1 MTTQQSP
8 LPRPRSGPLTTGP
21 SRAAARAMLRA
32 VGLSE
37 SDLTLPQ
44 VAVASSWNEVTPCN
58 LHLNGLAAAAKEGV
72 RQAGA
77 VPLEFGT
84 IAVSD
89 GISMGTEGMKASLV
103 SREIIADSVE
113 LMMHA
118 EQFDALVAVAG
129 CDKSLPGMLM
139 ACARVDV
146 PAAFLYGG
154 TILPGHALGRTL
166 TIQDVFEAVG
176 GHAAGEV
183 SDADLLAVEK
193 AACPGAGSCAG
204 MYTANTMS
212 ACAEALGMTLPG
224 ESTAP
229 AVSAERTELARRT
242 GEVVVAALA
251 AGLTP
256 RQVMTRAAFLNAATV
271 VMATA
276 GSTNAVLHLL
286 AIAAE
291 ARVELTL
298 DDFDQVSRRTP
309 VIASMRP
316 SGMYIMSELDQVGGV
331 PVILRELLSA
341 GLIDGDALTVNGRTI
356 GENVADAPE
365 PDGKVLRPVAEAFKA
380 DGGLAVLRGNL
391 VPRGAVVKTPGI
403 ETLRFDGRARVFE
416 REEDCFAAVTA
427 GQVAKGDVLVIRNEG
442 PRGGPGMREMLA
454 VTAAIKGAGLGKDVV
469 LVTDGRFSGATFGAC
484 VAHAAPEA
492 WDGGPIALVRDGDGI
507 LLDVPERRLEL
518 AVDDAELAR
527 RKADWKRPAPNYSS
541 GAIAKYAALVT
552 GADTGAVCVVPAGSA
567 GRHHTRASWAAWCAA
582 VVPARPAQRQ

>member
-1 MTTQQSP
+1 MTSQ

-21 SRAAARAMLRA
+21 SRAPARSMLRA

-37 SDLTLPQ
+37 DDLQRPQ
-44 VAVASSWNEVTPCN
+44 VGVASSWNEVTPCN
-58 LHLNGLAAAAKEGV
+58 VHLNGLATAAKEGI

-113 LMMHA
+113 LMMNA
-118 EQFDALVAVAG
+118 EQFDALVAIAG

-139 ACARVDV
+139 ACARLDLA
-146 PAAFLYGG
+146 AAFLYGG
-154 TILPGHALGRTL
+154 TILPGHALGRSL

-176 GHAAGEV
+176 GHAAGDV
-183 SDADLLAVEK
+183 SDADLLAIER

-212 ACAEALGMTLPG
+212 MCAEALGMTLPG
-224 ESTAP
+224 EASPP
-229 AVSAERTELARRT
+229 AVSAERTDLARRT
-242 GEVVVAALA
+242 GVAVVEALA
-251 AGLTP
+251 AGLRP
-256 RQVMTRAAFLNAATV
+256 RQIMTRAAFLNAATM

-286 AIAAE
+286 AIAHE
-291 ARVELTL
+291 AGVELTL
-298 DDFDQVSRRTP
+298 DDFDAVSRRTP
-309 VIASMRP
+309 VIASVRP
-316 SGMYIMSELDQVGGV
+316 TGLYVMSELDQVGGV

-341 GLIDGDALTVNGRTI
+341 GLIDGDAMTVNGKTI
-356 GENVADAPE
+356 GQNVADAFE
-365 PDGKVLRPVAEAFKA
+365 PDGKVVRPAKDPFQP
-380 DGGLAVLRGNL
+380 DGGLAVLRGSL
-391 VPRGAVVKTPGI
+391 VPNGAVVKTPGI

-416 REEDCFAAVTA
+416 SEEDCFAAVTA
-427 GQVAKGDVLVIRNEG
+427 RQVGPGDVLVIRNEG
-442 PRGGPGMREMLA
+442 PKGGPGMREMLA
-454 VTAAIKGAGLGKDVV
+454 VTAAIKGAGLGRDVV

-507 LLDVPERRLEL
+507 LLDIPERRLEL
-518 AVDDAELAR
+518 AVDDAELSR
-527 RKADWKRPAPNYSS
+527 RRADWKRPAPNYTS
-541 GAIAKYAALVT
+541 GAMAKYAALVS
-552 GADTGAVCVVPAGSA
+552 GADRGAVCTVPG
-567 GRHHTRASWAAWCAA
+567 A
-582 VVPARPAQRQ
+582 V

>member
-1 MTTQQSP
+1 MTSQ

-21 SRAAARAMLRA
+21 SRAPARAMLRA

-37 SDLTLPQ
+37 DDLQRPQ
-44 VAVASSWNEVTPCN
+44 VGVASSWNEVTPCN
-58 LHLNGLAAAAKEGV
+58 VHLNGLATAAKEGV

-113 LMMHA
+113 LMMNA
-118 EQFDALVAVAG
+118 EQFDALVAIAG

-139 ACARVDV
+139 ACARLDL

-154 TILPGHALGRTL
+154 TILPGHALGRSL

-183 SDADLLAVEK
+183 SDADLLAIER

-212 ACAEALGMTLPG
+212 MCAEALGMTLPG
-224 ESTAP
+224 EASPP
-229 AVSAERTELARRT
+229 AVSAERTDLARRT
-242 GEVVVAALA
+242 GVAVVEALA
-251 AGLTP
+251 AGLRP
-256 RQVMTRAAFLNAATV
+256 RQIMTRSAFLNAATM

-286 AIAAE
+286 AIAHE
-291 ARVELTL
+291 AGVELTL
-298 DDFDQVSRRTP
+298 DDFDAVSQRTP
-309 VIASMRP
+309 VVASVRP
-316 SGMYIMSELDQVGGV
+316 SGLYVMSELDQVGGV

-341 GLIDGDALTVNGRTI
+341 GLLDGDAMTVNGRTL
-356 GENVADAPE
+356 GQNVADAFE
-365 PDGKVLRPVAEAFKA
+365 PDGKVVRPAKDPFQP
-380 DGGLAVLRGNL
+380 DGGLAVLRGSL
-391 VPRGAVVKTPGI
+391 VPNGAVVKTPGI

-416 REEDCFAAVTA
+416 CEEDCFAAVTA
-427 GQVAKGDVLVIRNEG
+427 RQVDKGDVLVIRNEG
-442 PRGGPGMREMLA
+442 PKGGPGMREMLA
-454 VTAAIKGAGLGKDVV
+454 VTAAIKGAGLGRDVV

-507 LLDVPERRLEL
+507 VLDVPQRRLEL
-518 AVDDAELAR
+518 AVDDAELQR
-527 RKADWKRPAPNYSS
+527 RRADWKRPAPNYTS
-541 GAIAKYAALVT
+541 GAMAKYAALVS
-552 GADTGAVCVVPAGSA
+552 GADRGAVCTVPGTA
-567 GRHHTRASWAAWCAA
+567 
-582 VVPARPAQRQ
+582 

>member
-1 MTTQQSP
+1 MTSQ

-21 SRAAARAMLRA
+21 SRAPARAMLRA

-37 SDLTLPQ
+37 EDLHRPQ

-58 LHLNGLAAAAKEGV
+58 LHLNGLAAAVKGGV

-113 LMMHA
+113 LMMQA
-118 EQFDALVAVAG
+118 EQFDALVAIAG

-139 ACARVDV
+139 ACARVNV

-154 TILPGHALGRTL
+154 TILPGHALGRSL

-176 GHAAGEV
+176 GNAAGDV
-183 SDADLLAVEK
+183 SDADLLAIER

-212 ACAEALGMTLPG
+212 MCAEALGMTLPG
-224 ESTAP
+224 EASAP
-229 AVSAERTELARRT
+229 AVSAERTDLSRRT
-242 GEVVVAALA
+242 GEAVVQALA
-251 AGLTP
+251 AGLLP
-256 RQVMTRAAFLNAATV
+256 RQILTKTAFMNAATM

-286 AIAAE
+286 AIARE
-291 ARVELTL
+291 AGVDLTL
-298 DDFDQVSRRTP
+298 DDFDAVSRRTP

-341 GLIDGDALTVNGRTI
+341 GLIDGDALTVNGRTL
-356 GENVADAPE
+356 GENVADAFE
-365 PDGKVLRPVAEAFKA
+365 PDGKVVRPVKNPFQP
-380 DGGLAVLRGNL
+380 DGGLAVLRGSLAPN
-391 VPRGAVVKTPGI
+391 GAVVKTPTI
-403 ETLRFDGRARVFE
+403 ETLRFDGRARVFD
-416 REEDCFAAVTA
+416 REEDCFAAVTQ
-427 GQVAKGDVLVIRNEG
+427 GQVAKGDVLIIRYEG
-442 PRGGPGMREMLA
+442 PKGGPGMREMLA
-454 VTAAIKGAGLGKDVV
+454 VTAAIKGAGLGKDVA

-484 VAHAAPEA
+484 VAHTAPEA

-518 AVDDAELAR
+518 AVDDAELER
-527 RKADWKRPAPNYSS
+527 RRAEWKRPAPNYTS
-541 GAIAKYAALVT
+541 GALAKYAALVS
-552 GADTGAVCVVPAGSA
+552 GADRGAVCTVPAS
-567 GRHHTRASWAAWCAA
+567 
-582 VVPARPAQRQ
+582 

>member
-1 MTTQQSP
+1 MSP
-8 LPRPRSGPLTTGP
+8 APPGPSGPPAPPRPGELPRPRSGPLTTGP
-21 SRAAARAMLRA
+21 SRAPARAMLRA

-37 SDLTLPQ
+37 EDLSRPQ
-44 VAVASSWNEVTPCN
+44 VAVASSYNEVTPCN
-58 LHLNGLAAAAKEGV
+58 LHLNGLAAAVKAGV

-113 LMMHA
+113 LMMLA
-118 EQFDALVAVAG
+118 EQFDALVAIAG

-139 ACARVDV
+139 ACARVNV
-146 PAAFLYGG
+146 PSAFLYGG
-154 TILPGHALGRTL
+154 TILPGHALGRSL

-176 GHAAGEV
+176 GNAAGEV
-183 SDADLLAVEK
+183 SDADLLAIER

-212 ACAEALGMTLPG
+212 MCAEALGMTLPG
-224 ESTAP
+224 EASAP
-229 AVSAERTELARRT
+229 AVSAERTDLARRT
-242 GEVVVAALA
+242 GEAVVSALA
-251 AGLTP
+251 AGLLP
-256 RQVMTRAAFLNAATV
+256 RQILTKTAFLNAATM

-286 AIAAE
+286 AIAHE
-291 ARVELTL
+291 AGVELSL
-298 DDFDQVSRRTP
+298 DDFDAVSRRTP

-341 GLIDGDALTVNGRTI
+341 GLIEGDALTVNGRTLA
-356 GENVADAPE
+356 ENVSDAFD
-365 PDGKVLRPVAEAFKA
+365 PDGKVVRPVKNPFQP
-380 DGGLAVLRGNL
+380 DGGLAVLRGSL
-391 VPRGAVVKTPGI
+391 VPNGAVVKTPTI
-403 ETLRFDGRARVFE
+403 ETLRFDGRARVFD
-416 REEDCFAAVTA
+416 REEDCFAAVTR
-427 GQVAKGDVLVIRNEG
+427 GQVRQGDVLVIRNEG
-442 PRGGPGMREMLA
+442 PKGGPGMREMLA
-454 VTAAIKGAGLGKDVV
+454 VTAAIKGAGLGRDVV

-507 LLDVPERRLEL
+507 LLDVPGRRLEL
-518 AVDDAELAR
+518 QVDDAELDR
-527 RKADWKRPAPNYSS
+527 RRAQWTQPAPNYTS
-541 GAIAKYAALVT
+541 GAIAKYAALVS
-552 GADTGAVCVVPAGSA
+552 GADTGAVCTVPGS
-567 GRHHTRASWAAWCAA
+567 
-582 VVPARPAQRQ
+582 

>member
-1 MTTQQSP
+1 MTSQ

-21 SRAAARAMLRA
+21 SRAPARAMLRA

-37 SDLTLPQ
+37 EDLGRPQ
-44 VAVASSWNEVTPCN
+44 VGVASSWNEVTPCN
-58 LHLNGLAAAAKEGV
+58 VHLNGLATAAKEGV

-89 GISMGTEGMKASLV
+89 GISMGTEGMKSSLV
-103 SREIIADSVE
+103 SREVIADSVE
-113 LMMHA
+113 LMVNA
-118 EQFDALVAVAG
+118 ERFDALVTIAG

-139 ACARVDV
+139 ACARLDV

-154 TILPGHALGRTL
+154 TILPGHALGRSL

-183 SDADLLAVEK
+183 SDADLLAIER

-212 ACAEALGMTLPG
+212 MCAEALGMTLPG
-224 ESTAP
+224 EASAP
-229 AVSAERTELARRT
+229 AVSAGRTDLARRT
-242 GEVVVAALA
+242 GAAVVEALA
-251 AGLTP
+251 AGLRP
-256 RQVMTRAAFLNAATV
+256 RQILSRAAFLNAATT

-286 AIAAE
+286 AIAHE
-291 ARVELTL
+291 AGVELTL
-298 DDFDQVSRRTP
+298 DDFDAVSRRTP
-309 VIASMRP
+309 VIVSMRP
-316 SGMYIMSELDQVGGV
+316 SGLYVMSELDEAGGV

-341 GLIDGDALTVNGRTI
+341 GLIDGDAMTVNGRTL
-356 GENVADAPE
+356 GQNVADASE
-365 PDGKVLRPVAEAFKA
+365 PDGKVVRAVKDPFQP
-380 DGGLAVLRGNL
+380 DGGLAVLRGSLAPN
-391 VPRGAVVKTPGI
+391 GAVVKTPGI

-416 REEDCFAAVTA
+416 CEEDCFAAVTA
-427 GQVAKGDVLVIRNEG
+427 RKVDKGDVLVIRNEG

-454 VTAAIKGAGLGKDVV
+454 VTAAIKGAGLGRDVV

-507 LLDVPERRLEL
+507 LLDVPQRRLEL
-518 AVDDAELAR
+518 ATGDAELGR
-527 RKADWKRPAPNYSS
+527 RRAEWKRPAPNYTS
-541 GAIAKYAALVT
+541 GVLAKYAALVS
-552 GADTGAVCVVPAGSA
+552 GADRGAVCTVPS
-567 GRHHTRASWAAWCAA
+567 
-582 VVPARPAQRQ
+582 

>member
-1 MTTQQSP
+1 MGTN

-37 SDLTLPQ
+37 EDLERPQ

-58 LHLNGLAAAAKEGV
+58 VHLNGLAAAAKEGV

-89 GISMGTEGMKASLV
+89 GISMGSEGMKASLV
-103 SREIIADSVE
+103 SREVIADSVE
-113 LMMHA
+113 LMVNA
-118 EQFDALVAVAG
+118 EQFDALVTIAG

-139 ACARVDV
+139 ACARLDI
-146 PAAFLYGG
+146 PSIFLYGG
-154 TILPGHALGRTL
+154 TILPGWALGKSI

-176 GHAAGEV
+176 EHSSGAM
-183 SDADLLAVEK
+183 SDADLLAVER

-212 ACAEALGMTLPG
+212 TCAEALGMTLPG
-224 ESTAP
+224 ESSAA
-229 AVSAERTELARRT
+229 AVSAERTDLARRT
-242 GEVVVAALA
+242 GAAVVQALA
-251 AGLTP
+251 AGLLP
-256 RQVMTRAAFLNAATV
+256 SQIMTRTAFLNAATV

-286 AIAAE
+286 AIAHE
-291 ARVELTL
+291 LGVELSM
-298 DDFDQVSRRTP
+298 DDFDEISRRTP

-316 SGMYIMSELDQVGGV
+316 SGLYVMSELDRVGGV

-341 GLIDGDALTVNGRTI
+341 GLLDGSAMTVNGKTL
-356 GENVADAPE
+356 GDNVADAFE
-365 PDGKVLRPVAEAFKA
+365 PDGKVVRPVKDPFKP
-380 DGGLAVLRGNL
+380 DGGLAVLRGSLAPN
-391 VPRGAVVKTPGI
+391 GAVVKTPGI

-427 GQVAKGDVLVIRNEG
+427 GDVKKGDVLVIRYEG

-469 LVTDGRFSGATFGAC
+469 LLTDGRFSGATFGAC
-484 VAHAAPEA
+484 VGHVAPEA
-492 WDGGPIALVRDGDGI
+492 WDCGPIALVADGDPI
-507 LLDVPERRLEL
+507 LLDVVERRLEL
-518 AVDDAELAR
+518 GVDEAELGR
-527 RKADWKRPAPNYSS
+527 RRAAWRRPAPHYTT
-541 GAIAKYAALVT
+541 GALAKYAALVS
-552 GADTGAVCVVPAGSA
+552 GADRGAVCTVE
-567 GRHHTRASWAAWCAA
+567 
-582 VVPARPAQRQ
+582 

>member
-1 MTTQQSP
+1 MAATN

-37 SDLTLPQ
+37 DDLERPQ

-58 LHLNGLAAAAKEGV
+58 VHLNGLAAAAKEGV

-89 GISMGTEGMKASLV
+89 GISMGSEGMKASLV

-113 LMMHA
+113 LMVHA
-118 EQFDALVAVAG
+118 EQFDALVTIAG

-139 ACARVDV
+139 ACGRLDI
-146 PAAFLYGG
+146 PSIFLYGG
-154 TILPGHALGRTL
+154 TILPGWALGKSI

-176 GHAAGEV
+176 EHSAGTMT
-183 SDADLLAVEK
+183 DADLLAVER

-212 ACAEALGMTLPG
+212 MCAEALGMTLPG
-224 ESTAP
+224 EASAP
-229 AVSAERTELARRT
+229 AVSAERTDLARRT
-242 GEVVVAALA
+242 GAAVVEALA
-251 AGLTP
+251 AGLLP
-256 RQVMTRAAFLNAATV
+256 SQIMTRTAFLNAATV

-286 AIAAE
+286 AIAHE
-291 ARVELTL
+291 LGVELSM
-298 DDFDQVSRRTP
+298 DDFDEISRRTP
-309 VIASMRP
+309 VIASVRP
-316 SGMYIMSELDQVGGV
+316 SGLYVMSELDRVGGV

-341 GLIDGDALTVNGRTI
+341 GLIDGSAMTVNGKTL
-356 GENVADAPE
+356 GDNVADAFE
-365 PDGKVLRPVAEAFKA
+365 PDGKVVRPVKDPFTP
-380 DGGLAVLRGNL
+380 DGGLAVLRGSLAPN
-391 VPRGAVVKTPGI
+391 GAVVKTPGI

-427 GQVAKGDVLVIRNEG
+427 GQVSKGDVLVIRYEG

-469 LVTDGRFSGATFGAC
+469 LLTDGRFSGATFGAC
-484 VAHAAPEA
+484 VGHVAPEA
-492 WDGGPIALVRDGDGI
+492 WDGGPIALVADGDPI
-507 LLDVPERRLEL
+507 LLDVAGRRLEL
-518 AVDDAELAR
+518 GVDEAELVR
-527 RKADWKRPAPNYSS
+527 RRAAWQRPAPHYTS
-541 GAIAKYAALVT
+541 GAMAKYAALVS
-552 GADTGAVCVVPAGSA
+552 GADRGAVCTSPAVG
-567 GRHHTRASWAAWCAA
+567 
-582 VVPARPAQRQ
+582 

>member
-1 MTTQQSP
+1 MTSQ

-21 SRAAARAMLRA
+21 SRAPARAMLRA

-37 SDLTLPQ
+37 DDLQRPQ

-58 LHLNGLAAAAKEGV
+58 VHLNGLATAAKEGV

-113 LMMHA
+113 LMMNA
-118 EQFDALVAVAG
+118 EQFDAMVTIAG

-139 ACARVDV
+139 ACARLDL

-154 TILPGHALGRTL
+154 TILPGHALGRSL

-183 SDADLLAVEK
+183 SDEDLLAIER

-212 ACAEALGMTLPG
+212 MCAEALGMTLPG
-224 ESTAP
+224 EASPP
-229 AVSAERTELARRT
+229 AVSAERTDLARRT
-242 GEVVVAALA
+242 GVAVVGALA
-251 AGLTP
+251 AGLRP
-256 RQVMTRAAFLNAATV
+256 RQIMTRAAFLNAATM

-286 AIAAE
+286 AIAYE
-291 ARVELTL
+291 AGVELTL
-298 DDFDQVSRRTP
+298 DDFDAVSRRTP
-309 VIASMRP
+309 VIASVRP
-316 SGMYIMSELDQVGGV
+316 SGLYVMSELDQVGGV

-341 GLIDGDALTVNGRTI
+341 GLLDGDAMTVNGRTL
-356 GENVADAPE
+356 GQNVADAFE
-365 PDGKVLRPVAEAFKA
+365 PDGQVVRPAKDPFQP
-380 DGGLAVLRGNL
+380 DGGLAVLRGSL
-391 VPRGAVVKTPGI
+391 VPNGAVVKTPGI

-416 REEDCFAAVTA
+416 CEEDCFAAVTA
-427 GQVAKGDVLVIRNEG
+427 RQVDEGDVLVIRNEG

-454 VTAAIKGAGLGKDVV
+454 VTAAIKGAGLGRDVV

-507 LLDVPERRLEL
+507 VLDVPQRRLEL
-518 AVDDAELAR
+518 AVDDAELQR
-527 RKADWKRPAPNYSS
+527 RRADWKRPAPAYTS
-541 GAIAKYAALVT
+541 GAMAKYAALVS
-552 GADTGAVCVVPAGSA
+552 GADRGAVCTVPG
-567 GRHHTRASWAAWCAA
+567 TT
-582 VVPARPAQRQ
+582 